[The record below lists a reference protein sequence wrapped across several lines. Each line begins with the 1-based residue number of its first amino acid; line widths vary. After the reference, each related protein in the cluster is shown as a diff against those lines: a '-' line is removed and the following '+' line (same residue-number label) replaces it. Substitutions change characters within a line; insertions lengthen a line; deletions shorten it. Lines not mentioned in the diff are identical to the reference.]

1 MSTTT
6 MHFGPEWMRPK
17 QQSVSRTQPPPPPSP
32 PLTAVPQI
40 PNASSYSALVSPAP
54 PIQPQK
60 QDEAHPFRYSKEEM
74 LRIYKESS
82 KGGLGLEVERWE
94 GVVREIGT
102 DPIGMREMGDSEKK
116 LFATSL
122 NSDLRRRQSNDYL
135 NLNTQNLERPRLVHS
150 GTGSNTGSPLRE
162 RYGSMGIMQRRRDST
177 DQAPNITPRKLSL
190 SGQPPL
196 GSPRDIGLPSP
207 RRLGHTPS
215 FDGVLNG
222 GESWI
227 ARRRTSEGLGKT
239 SGVTREPSGE
249 ENEIREEEE
258 ARVEEKPDPEDSS
271 TLPTQPG
278 LQANASGI
286 GSQRPEDIESGISQL
301 SLDQKTQGLLNSPN
315 PPPAS
320 APPLPADLASIEW
333 SYLDPQGQVQGP
345 FRADLMQ
352 KWSDDGYFTPDLLMK
367 RNHIDTDWMTVAELA
382 RRTGGG
388 KMFLSPIAP
397 PMPPGLTRHTDSPFA
412 LGADQTVF
420 NNNSPYQ
427 PSPIRSIR
435 SSTLDSYIGTGS
447 NPSDSP
453 ASSFGGG
460 RFGNG
465 SPDPAAFGGRV
476 GQYGAGDI
484 GVGRVG
490 VYGMTG
496 DSSPALPGRRNTFAE
511 SVDYQRSA
519 GLNMLPSRGSVDSGF
534 GMNGS
539 SGFSSPWGSGTFDGL
554 SGGGRSSADSVG
566 YQAGF
571 PNNPGL
577 VMNAAS
583 LGGTTFPD
591 LPGNTAP
598 YRVNELGYGTS
609 GNQQGL
615 PSQDR
620 GYNRSLAGATLYD
633 PPSQTPPG
641 PVVPQYNVNQSHQQ
655 QHIPT
660 SIPDLFDQHQA
671 RQIPHQLSNSESIV
685 SASPWGTVDAPTN
698 KQPGPFEVP
707 HPISTTIAINPPA
720 QSSPWETSH
729 STHQTLGIDPQV
741 NKSPES
747 GQVSEEQEL
756 AVSPPPSSIQYEEAT
771 SRPVE
776 IPPSQDDITIELSP
790 TLPKTQLS
798 PPPPP
803 SPPTAVE
810 EAPPPPPAI
819 VRSEQTPSSL
829 KVKTKATSGQQSA
842 ASRSAVEPIAVAVT
856 TTTTTIVQQTSPQPQ
871 PQAFPVAS
879 KAPWAKDDDTKKI
892 SPTTSLRQIQDAET
906 KKAEAR
912 KVAEKEK
919 EKERASARVNVATT
933 AATAVAGSGSEDL
946 QGFTTSWGLPTSQ
959 AGRGGSASSLV
970 TPSKETPATPATP
983 APTPA
988 VWTGAAKATTAR
1000 KTMKEI
1006 QEEEERRK
1014 KANTA
1019 VKESGSGA
1027 LGGGAPRRGYADST
1041 SKSSPVVTQG
1051 NAWTT
1056 VGPSGK
1062 AVTPAP
1068 RPAQPTS
1075 TASSPSVPRT
1085 NGATTTNPTIARS
1098 VPPAGNKPSVPAPDF
1113 PLPPSNDFMRW
1124 LGDNIKGLNNSVNVE
1139 EIMSML
1145 LSFPLDPD
1153 PSTTEIISDLI
1164 YANSTTLDGRRFAA
1178 DFVSKR
1184 KADALARSKGAAG
1197 AGAKPIS
1204 IADVVKAQPKQ
1215 QTSEWGGFKVV
1226 NKKKKGGRS

>member
-17 QQSVSRTQPPPPPSP
+17 QQSVSRTQPPLPPSP
-32 PLTAVPQI
+32 PPAAIPQT

-74 LRIYKESS
+74 LRIYKESN

-102 DPIGMREMGDSEKK
+102 DPIGLREMGENEKK

-150 GTGSNTGSPLRE
+150 GTGSSTGSPLRE
-162 RYGSMGIMQRRRDST
+162 RYGSMSMLQRRRDST

-190 SGQPPL
+190 SSQAPL

-227 ARRRTSEGLGKT
+227 ARRRTSEGLSKTAGITRET
-239 SGVTREPSGE
+239 SGD

-258 ARVEEKPDPEDSS
+258 EIRVEEKPDPRDSS
-271 TLPTQPG
+271 TLPNEADQP
-278 LQANASGI
+278 ANASGI
-286 GSQRPEDIESGISQL
+286 ALQRPQDIENRFSQL
-301 SLDQKTQGLLNSPN
+301 SLDQKTPDLLNSPN
-315 PPPAS
+315 PPPTS
-320 APPLPADLASIEW
+320 APPQPTDLAGVDW

-352 KWSDDGYFTPDLLMK
+352 KWNDAGYFTFDLHMK
-367 RNHIDTDWMTVAELA
+367 RNNIDTDWMTVAELA

-397 PMPPGLTRHTDSPFA
+397 PMPPGLTRHTESPFGLAAEQNLFNDSPF
-412 LGADQTVF
+412 
-420 NNNSPYQ
+420 Q

-460 RFGNG
+460 RFGDG
-465 SPDPAAFGGRV
+465 SPDPVAFGGRV

-484 GVGRVG
+484 GVSRVG
-490 VYGMTG
+490 GFGMTG
-496 DSSPALPGRRNTFAE
+496 DSSPALPGRRTTFVD
-511 SVDYQRSA
+511 SVDFRSA
-519 GLNMLPSRGSVDSGF
+519 GYNNMLPPRGSTVDNGF

-539 SGFSSPWGSGTFDGL
+539 SGFTSPWGSGNFDGL
-554 SGGGRSSADSVG
+554 SGNGRSSADSSG
-566 YQAGF
+566 YQAAFG
-571 PNNPGL
+571 NNAGL
-577 VMNAAS
+577 VLNASS
-583 LGGTTFPD
+583 LGSSSFSD
-591 LPGNTAP
+591 LPANTAP
-598 YRVNELGYGTS
+598 YRVSDFGYGTPS
-609 GNQQGL
+609 VNQQDL
-615 PSQDR
+615 HSQDKMLG
-620 GYNRSLAGATLYD
+620 GYNRSLAGAPLYGD
-633 PPSQTPPG
+633 PSSQTI
-641 PVVPQYNVNQSHQQ
+641 PVSAVPQYNVNPNQTQQ

-660 SIPDLFDQHQA
+660 SIPDLFDQNQT
-671 RQIPHQLSNSESIV
+671 RQLPNQFSDSDSIV
-685 SASPWGTVDAPTN
+685 SASPWGAVDSPVN
-698 KQPGPFEVP
+698 KRPGPFDPP
-707 HPISTTIAINPPA
+707 HSISTNTAANA
-720 QSSPWETSH
+720 LTQNSPWETAH
-729 STHQTLGIDPQV
+729 QTHQTLGPV
-741 NKSPES
+741 S
-747 GQVSEEQEL
+747 QVSEPPQSSQTREEQEL
-756 AVSPPPSSIQYEEAT
+756 VGTSPSSFLQREEAIAQAVET
-771 SRPVE
+771 STSPQDVIT
-776 IPPSQDDITIELSP
+776 IPPSP
-790 TLPKTQLS
+790 PLPKTQLS
-798 PPPPP
+798 PQPPTTTVEEVP
-803 SPPTAVE
+803 SP
-810 EAPPPPPAI
+810 APVP
-819 VRSEQTPSSL
+819 SEQMPSSL
-829 KVKTKATSGQQSA
+829 KVKIKSTLGQQSA
-842 ASRSAVEPIAVAVT
+842 TVSRSPVEPIAMAPP
-856 TTTTTIVQQTSPQPQ
+856 QAQTSPQPQ
-871 PQAFPVAS
+871 TVGMTS
-879 KAPWAKDDDTKKI
+879 KAPWAKDDDAKKL
-892 SPTTSLRQIQDAET
+892 STATSLRQIQDAEA
-906 KKAEAR
+906 KKVEAR
-912 KVAEKEK
+912 KVAERER
-919 EKERASARVNVATT
+919 EKERATAISRGNPTTSATGT
-933 AATAVAGSGSEDL
+933 AGNEDL
-946 QGFTTSWGLPTSQ
+946 QGFTTSWGLPTSK
-959 AGRGGSASSLV
+959 AGRGGSGSSIAS
-970 TPSKETPATPATP
+970 PSKETISTPSPA
-983 APTPA
+983 PA
-988 VWTGAAKATTAR
+988 VWTGAAKATPA
-1000 KTMKEI
+1000 KKSMKEI

-1014 KANTA
+1014 KVSAA
-1019 VKESGSGA
+1019 KEIGGGSGVSV
-1027 LGGGAPRRGYADST
+1027 GGGGPRRGYADST
-1041 SKSSPVVTQG
+1041 SKSTPTIVQG

-1062 AVTPAP
+1062 TFGPAP
-1068 RPAQPTS
+1068 RPVPPPSA
-1075 TASSPSVPRT
+1075 ASSSSVPRI
-1085 NGATTTNPTIARS
+1085 NGASTTIATATTRPA
-1098 VPPAGNKPSVPAPDF
+1098 PPANSKPLASAASKVEDF

-1124 LGDNIKGLNNSVNVE
+1124 LGDNMKGLNSSVNVE

-1178 DFVSKR
+1178 DFVGKR
-1184 KADALARSKGAAG
+1184 KADAMTRSKGTGG